1 MPSVDSQTGA
11 QAPRV
16 LIAQASTPVKALA
29 MAALV
34 FEIVVSIAAP
44 TWLMGLLVGVQAM
57 AVYEAFRKIKIL
69 Y

>member
-1 MPSVDSQTGA
+1 
-11 QAPRV
+11 
-16 LIAQASTPVKALA
+16 

-34 FEIVVSIAAP
+34 FEIVIFIAAP